1 MRRRFGPIDFGLSW
15 TVGKICLREESKRPV
30 NKIGATAKL
39 YGLVL
44 EPFLYAGYQALTM
57 SDHDAGTTA
66 LGIRSLSSLDNER
79 KDAVMGAGI
88 SIRY

>member
-1 MRRRFGPIDFGLSW
+1 M
-15 TVGKICLREESKRPV
+15 
-30 NKIGATAKL
+30 